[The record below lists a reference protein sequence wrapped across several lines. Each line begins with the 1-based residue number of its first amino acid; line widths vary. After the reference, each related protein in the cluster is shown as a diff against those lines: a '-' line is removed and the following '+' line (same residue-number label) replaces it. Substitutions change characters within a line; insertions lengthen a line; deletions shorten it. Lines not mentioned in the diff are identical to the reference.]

1 MNSYYSNN
9 VIDDID
15 MSLVLSPFFNDW
27 YEIVKDILKHDEFQK
42 RKLFNHHH
50 DMSVWDHSILVS
62 FKSYMAAR
70 YYSADPRV
78 CAIAGLLHDFY
89 TQAWLMNDELAKL
102 EDGKYVQKV
111 GVRQPLFKMHGF
123 THAGDA
129 AENYVRFFPELEDEK
144 ITNCIK
150 RHMFPLN
157 IVPPRYKEGFIIT
170 GIDKLNSVR
179 ELPSIKFVAVK
190 AKNKTVGKLK
200 SLFQKN

>member
-1 MNSYYSNN
+1 MSSYYNKN

-15 MSLVLSPFFNDW
+15 MSIVLSPFFNDW
-27 YEIVKDILKHDEFQK
+27 YDIVKDILLHDEFQK

-70 YYSADPRV
+70 YYGADARV

-102 EDGKYVQKV
+102 EDGKYVQNI
-111 GVRQPLFKMHGF
+111 GVKKPLFKMHGF
-123 THAGDA
+123 THARDA
-129 AENYVRFFPELEDEK
+129 AENYVRYFPELEDKK
-144 ITNCIK
+144 ITNSIK

-157 IVPPRYKEGFIIT
+157 IIPPRYFEGFIIT
-170 GIDKLNSVR
+170 SIDKLNSVR
-179 ELPSIKFVAVK
+179 ELPSVKFVAVS
-190 AKNKTVGKLK
+190 AVNKTASVLK
-200 SLFQKN
+200 ELFQKN